1 MTPRELGVQPTPRR
15 FGKVQTN
22 FLLEPEIVRLLDYH
36 IPKRQRSKF
45 MGELLRRELPRYLG
59 QEMWE

>member
-1 MTPRELGVQPTPRR
+1 MTLRELGVQPTPRR

-22 FLLEPEIVRLLDYH
+22 FLLEPGIVRLLDYH

-45 MGELLRRELPRYLG
+45 MGELLRREPPRYQG
-59 QEMWE
+59 QEMRE

>member
-1 MTPRELGVQPTPRR
+1 VTLRELGVEPTPRR

-22 FLLEPEIVRLLDYH
+22 FLLEPEIVHLLDHH

-45 MGELLRRELPRYLG
+45 VSELLRRELPRYLG
-59 QEMWE
+59 QEMRE

>member
-1 MTPRELGVQPTPRR
+1 MTPRELGVKPTPRR

-36 IPKRQRSKF
+36 IPERQRSKF
-45 MGELLRRELPRYLG
+45 MGELLRRELLRYLG
-59 QEMWE
+59 QEMRE

>member
-1 MTPRELGVQPTPRR
+1 VTLRELGVKPTPRR

-22 FLLEPEIVRLLDYH
+22 FLLEPEIVRLLDHH

-45 MGELLRRELPRYLG
+45 VSELLRRELPRYLG
-59 QEMWE
+59 QEMRQ

>member
-1 MTPRELGVQPTPRR
+1 VTLRELGVKPTPRR

-22 FLLEPEIVRLLDYH
+22 FLLEPEIVHLLDHH

-45 MGELLRRELPRYLG
+45 VSELLRRELPRYLG
-59 QEMWE
+59 QEMRE

>member
-1 MTPRELGVQPTPRR
+1 MTLHELGVEPTPRR

-22 FLLEPEIVRLLDYH
+22 FLLEPEIVHLLDHH

-45 MGELLRRELPRYLG
+45 VSELLRRELPRYLG
-59 QEMWE
+59 